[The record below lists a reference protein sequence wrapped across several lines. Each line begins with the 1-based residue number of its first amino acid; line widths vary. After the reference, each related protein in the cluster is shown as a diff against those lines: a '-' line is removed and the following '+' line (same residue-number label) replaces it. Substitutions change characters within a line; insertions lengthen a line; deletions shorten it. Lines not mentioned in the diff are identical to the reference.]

1 MSLSGTNQTSR
12 QVRDL
17 DAVGGGGKQT
27 WRGRTKIDADDP
39 TLPFVSISCRGSE
52 VHFDPF
58 LTCEPTDVVAPI
70 HPKAMPV
77 TFSVSPGAKCQVTL
91 ALMAQANAELESL
104 LA

>member
-1 MSLSGTNQTSR
+1 MSRRRMSPFGGQSGSVVLTLSLSGF
-12 QVRDL
+12 
-17 DAVGGGGKQT
+17 
-27 WRGRTKIDADDP
+27 DP
-39 TLPFVSISCRGSE
+39 SLPFVSISCRSSE
-52 VHFDPF
+52 AHFDPF

-77 TFSVSPGAKCQVTL
+77 IFSVSPGAKCQVTL